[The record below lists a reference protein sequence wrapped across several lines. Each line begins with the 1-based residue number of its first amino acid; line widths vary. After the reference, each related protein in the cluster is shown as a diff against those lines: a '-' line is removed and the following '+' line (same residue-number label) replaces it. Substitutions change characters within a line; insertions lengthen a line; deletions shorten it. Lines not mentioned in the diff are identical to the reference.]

1 MKRQGGITGIL
12 GFSLVLPFLVLVA
25 GCGGDARPA
34 ASTAPAPAAGTDPAA
49 DATPAPDVVQLSRD
63 RSPALCA
70 QALTSDGDDTWAVR
84 LEALRQIRHQR
95 PPGLAPAL
103 IRRIL
108 ATRSDQEQVIALD
121 VLFGA
126 YPAEAANAIA
136 QFATAFAG
144 ERIDL
149 DRLASAILHHRCVAG
164 YATALDI
171 LETGGEDD
179 LTGAAED
186 LADAGPA
193 LASLLNARAD
203 VTTNP
208 PARRALDRALA
219 GLADPA
225 AAENARIDADVIAAD
240 FPPAATA
247 VALAREPAVIGALA
261 HASFAAGVVRPDIIG
276 ALARSSSGAGSATG
290 AADVAP
296 ALLGLLTPPQLPET
310 RTEQPVAVRAACLH
324 ALGDLH
330 VAAALPFLL
339 AAANDDTVVA
349 GAVTTTGG
357 LRSGGDSWPLA
368 EAAVAGL
375 ATMPGDAA
383 KQAILGA
390 LAKSDR
396 PSLVVAA
403 AEALARRG
411 DKSVLSDL
419 DQARAALDAEKEASS
434 WSVNEAMAALMDKP
448 AQTLY
453 QVYLVRYRG
462 PDLSFTLVT
471 DQPLIPGIGVHVATN
486 PPWTV
491 SQESFLM
498 TADDITRAISQRNA
512 QRLDRLVYGPDKIND
527 VDLLAR

>member
-1 MKRQGGITGIL
+1 MGGSRMKIL
-12 GFSLVLPFLVLVA
+12 GIAVTCSFLVALS
-25 GCGGDARPA
+25 GCGGDSRPA
-34 ASTAPAPAAGTDPAA
+34 ASIAPAAPAA
-49 DATPAPDVVQLSRD
+49 ASSDPDAAPTPDVVQLSRD

-70 QALTSDGDDTWAVR
+70 QALTSDGDDTWAAR

-103 IRRIL
+103 IHRVL
-108 ATRSDQEQVIALD
+108 ATRSDEEQVIALD

-126 YPAEAANAIA
+126 YPAEAANAVA
-136 QFATAFAG
+136 AFATTFAG

-149 DRLASAILHHRCVAG
+149 YRLAAAILHHRCVAG

-179 LTGAAED
+179 LTAAAED
-186 LADAGPA
+186 LAGAGPA
-193 LASLLNARAD
+193 LASLLGARAD
-203 VTTNP
+203 ALTNP
-208 PARRALDRALA
+208 PARRALDLALA

-225 AAENARIDADVIAAD
+225 ADLNARIDAAVIAAD

-247 VALAREPAVIGALA
+247 VALARPPAVIGALA
-261 HASFAAGVVRPDIIG
+261 HAAFAAGLVRPEIIG
-276 ALARSSSGAGSATG
+276 ALARSSSGTASATG
-290 AADVAP
+290 AAEVAP
-296 ALLGLLTPPQLPET
+296 TLLGLLTPPQLPET
-310 RTEQPVAVRAACLH
+310 RTEAPVAVRAACLH
-324 ALGDLH
+324 ALGDMH
-330 VAAALPFLL
+330 VAAALPALL
-339 AAANDDTVVA
+339 AAAHDDTVVA

-383 KQAILGA
+383 KQAILAA
-390 LAKSDR
+390 LATSDR
-396 PSLVVAA
+396 PALVVAA

-411 DKSVLSDL
+411 DKSVLNDL
-419 DQARAALDAEKEASS
+419 DQARSALDAEKEASA
-434 WSVNEAMAALMDKP
+434 WNVNQAMVDLMDKP

-453 QVYLVRYRG
+453 PVYLVRYRG

-471 DQPLIPGIGVHVATN
+471 DQPLIPGFGIHVAAN

-498 TADDITRAISQRNA
+498 TAEDITRAISQRNA

-527 VDLLAR
+527 VDLLAH